1 MTQRPLTVF
10 GADFAD
16 YPIMQEML
24 MGLAGADTLWVGGR
38 SGLAR
43 VDHDE
48 ALRAVTYFDWQ
59 PYQRAARAA
68 PDRRPVGAAD
78 EAFYNEARWAFER
91 SLDRVFLTPLT
102 AREIEH
108 YFWNLVER
116 LETRFVSASHGLV
129 VLFAHTPHFPWHIV
143 FFHVCRRLGI
153 PCYIF
158 KRTQTPDGMFF
169 DTELMARQAP
179 CIEARHPVDPAEVL
193 DAISQVSGRL
203 ARSRE
208 INQAAEKTAMQPMG
222 LRLSLKILRRLFK
235 RRRIFLED
243 HYYREP
249 WWRLFL
255 YTLRRDRDRRADIT
269 YLNNHAD
276 SQAPTQPYVYFA
288 LHYQPERTTVPEAGI
303 YQDQRLAIR
312 ALAAALPAG
321 WVLAVKEHPRQL
333 GDRRPDLRCLHYAR
347 RSLYTDIGALNNVR
361 LVHAFTP
368 SAPLLAGARLVAS
381 CNGSSVFE
389 GLQQNIPG
397 LTFVP
402 TWHSACPS
410 SPAVHTLDSLKAVV
424 QTLTKKS
431 PADVRADF
439 ECFIQTQARHWFIGA
454 NDDRAAAL
462 SQRTRAELVG
472 AMRAELAG
480 LIDDSG
486 PGLSET
492 SANS

>member
-1 MTQRPLTVF
+1 MTQRPLKVF

-24 MGLAGADTLWVGGR
+24 MGLSGADTLLVGGR
-38 SGLAR
+38 SGAASF
-43 VDHDE
+43 DND
-48 ALRAVTYFDWQ
+48 ATLRAVAYFDWQ
-59 PYQRAARAA
+59 PYQRAARAS
-68 PDRRPVGAAD
+68 PDQRSVDAAS
-78 EAFYNEARWAFER
+78 EAFYNDARWAFER

-108 YFWNLVER
+108 YFWNLVAR
-116 LETRFVSASHGLV
+116 LETDFAPLRDGLI

-143 FFHVCRRLGI
+143 FFYVCRRLGV

-179 CIEARHPVDPAEVL
+179 CIKARHPVDPAEVL
-193 DAISQVSGRL
+193 DATSEISGRL

-208 INQAAEKTAMQPMG
+208 INQAAEITAMQRMG
-222 LRLSLKILRRLFK
+222 ARLSLKILRRLFK
-235 RRRIFLED
+235 RRRAFLED

-255 YTLRRDRDRRADIT
+255 FTLRRDRDRRADIA

-321 WVLAVKEHPRQL
+321 WILAVKEHPRQL

-347 RSLYTDIGALNNVR
+347 RGLYTDIGALNNVR
-361 LVHAFTP
+361 VVHAFTP

-389 GLQQNIPG
+389 GLQQGIPG

-410 SPAVHTLDSLKAVV
+410 GPAIDTLASLGTLV
-424 QTLTKKS
+424 QTLIKKS
-431 PADVRADF
+431 QADVQADF
-439 ECFIQTQARHWFIGA
+439 ERFIQTQARNWFIGA
-454 NDDRAAAL
+454 NDDRAAEL

-472 AMRAELAG
+472 AMRAEVAG
-480 LIDDSG
+480 LIDDLG
-486 PGLSET
+486 PGLSDTPTER
-492 SANS
+492 